1 VTPVIHTQLP
11 SNDKGHYSE
20 YQLAKTLETFSDDQL
35 ELWFSVN
42 YIAPIGD
49 CDLIIFHPEMGVY
62 LCEIK
67 GMALG
72 DIETYDLTRL
82 ILQGNKVR
90 QHPVA
95 QIRDIQIRTR
105 NYLTQFHK
113 KVNKGA
119 RVPFLQTSVIW
130 PSINRSDWISRFN
143 SEQIR
148 IQAKSMIFKDD
159 LVSVGSLKAR
169 LKIFWESPLLG
180 KTPLEHTRQGK
191 HGDIDL
197 FREAI
202 APTQEY
208 EIKNESLSNELKRSV
223 YASKELADKYPP
235 PKRYEVSFEGPP
247 GTGKSTILREIG
259 LLHASGG
266 GSVLHVCYS
275 KVLAADQR
283 REYQLLMKKSIE
295 HGVID
300 VFDEWE
306 LYKAI
311 HTKWE
316 PLRKVSDINSPQ
328 DYKFAIEHV
337 QEIIELMDTP
347 EGFPKHRYDT
357 ILIDE
362 SQDLSEAIFLLL
374 DKLARPTASWFIS
387 YGKGQEIWSFN
398 KENPAPWLQNWL
410 KSADRKQLKRSFRN
424 STRTFLMAQNFWENY
439 PDLNKSSGWIES
451 KLKFQLDKQDAW
463 ELDLALPKDT
473 NDFKTI
479 RLSGG
484 QNRKDSIKS
493 VILGAIEDTRLADR
507 GMDILISVGS
517 EIKHLKNSSVIQSSS
532 YSEILEILDEIAE
545 TIKIDVLDLVKVDNR
560 RSIPKAGT
568 IRIVRNQN
576 LRGISASHVILFD
589 LDLLEIWSQLLVDTG
604 KAPIQNYGYIA
615 LSRSRASTIVAI
627 RNDSDSNIESYIEKT
642 LTIVRQK
649 FLEISIE
656 SAPLS

>member
-1 VTPVIHTQLP
+1 VTPIIHTELP
-11 SNDKGHYSE
+11 SNEKGHYSE
-20 YQLAKTLETFSDDQL
+20 YQLAKTLETFADDQL

-67 GMALG
+67 GMTLE

-95 QIRDIQIRTR
+95 QIREVQIRTK
-105 NYLTQFHK
+105 NYLTQFYK
-113 KVNKGA
+113 KINKGA

-159 LVSVGSLKAR
+159 LVSVRGLKAR

-180 KTPLEHTRQGK
+180 KVPLDHTRQGK

-208 EIKNESLSNELKRSV
+208 KIKNESLSNELKRSV
-223 YASKELADKYPP
+223 FASKELANKYPP

-259 LLHASGG
+259 LLHASSG

-316 PLRKVSDINSPQ
+316 PLRKVTTTTPQ
-328 DYKFAIEHV
+328 DYKDAIEHV

-347 EGFPKHRYDT
+347 EGFPKYRYDT

-362 SQDLSEAIFLLL
+362 SQDLSEALFLLL
-374 DKLARPTASWFIS
+374 DKLARPSASWFIS

-410 KSADRKQLKRSFRN
+410 KRADRKQLRRSFRN

-439 PDLNKSSGWIES
+439 PDLDKSSRWIES
-451 KLKFQLDKQDAW
+451 KLKLQQDKQDAW

-484 QNRKDSIKS
+484 ENRKASIKS
-493 VILGAIEDTRLADR
+493 VLLGAIEDTRLADR
-507 GMDILISVGS
+507 GMDILIGVGS
-517 EIKHLKNSSVIQSSS
+517 EIKPPKNSSVTQDSS
-532 YSEILEILDEIAE
+532 YSEILEILTEIADK
-545 TIKIDVLDLVKVDNR
+545 INIDVLDLVKVDNR
-560 RSIPKAGT
+560 RSTPKAGT

-576 LRGISASHVILFD
+576 IRGISASHVILFD
-589 LDLLEIWSQLLVDTG
+589 LDLLEIWSKQLVDIG
-604 KAPIQNYGYIA
+604 KTPIQNYGYIA

-627 RNDSDSNIESYIEKT
+627 RNDSDSNIETYIEKT
-642 LTIVRQK
+642 LTTVREK
-649 FLEISIE
+649 FLEISVA
-656 SAPLS
+656 SAALQ

>member
-20 YQLAKTLETFSDDQL
+20 YQLAKTLETFADDQL

-159 LVSVGSLKAR
+159 LVSVRSLKAR

>member
-1 VTPVIHTQLP
+1 MTPIIHTELP
-11 SNDKGHYSE
+11 SNEKGHYSE
-20 YQLAKTLETFSDDQL
+20 YQLAKTLATFADDQL

-49 CDLIIFHPEMGVY
+49 CDLIIFHPEIGVY

-67 GMALG
+67 GIKLE

-95 QIRDIQIRTR
+95 QIREVQIRTK
-105 NYLTQFHK
+105 NYLTQFYK
-113 KVNKGA
+113 KINKGA
-119 RVPFLQTSVIW
+119 HVPFLQTSVIW
-130 PSINRSDWISRFN
+130 PSISRSEWISRFN

-159 LVSVGSLKAR
+159 LVSVRSLKAR

-180 KTPLEHTRQGK
+180 KIPLDHTRQGK

-208 EIKNESLSNELKRSV
+208 KIENESLSNELKRSV
-223 YASKELADKYPP
+223 FASKELANKYPP
-235 PKRYEVSFEGPP
+235 PKKYNVSFEGPP

-259 LLHASGG
+259 LLHASSG
-266 GSVLHVCYS
+266 GSVLHVCYN

-283 REYQLLMKKSIE
+283 REYQLLLIKSIE

-306 LYKAI
+306 LYKSI

-316 PLRKVSDINSPQ
+316 PTRKATTNTTLPE
-328 DYKFAIEHV
+328 YKLAIEHV

-347 EGFPKHRYDT
+347 EGFPKYRYDT

-362 SQDLSEAIFLLL
+362 SQDLSEALFLLL
-374 DKLARPTASWFIS
+374 DKLARPSASWFIS
-387 YGKGQEIWSFN
+387 YGRGQEIWSFN

-410 KSADRKQLKRSFRN
+410 KSADRKLLRRSFRN

-439 PDLNKSSGWIES
+439 PDLEKSSRWIES
-451 KLKFQLDKQDAW
+451 KLKLQSDKQDAW

-473 NDFKTI
+473 NDFKTV

-484 QNRKDSIKS
+484 ENRKDSIKS
-493 VILGAIEDTRLADR
+493 LLLGTIEDTRLADR
-507 GMDILISVGS
+507 GMDILIGVGS
-517 EIKHLKNSSVIQSSS
+517 EIKPPNNSSITQSSS
-532 YSEILEILDEIAE
+532 YSEILEVLAEIAQK
-545 TIKIDVLDLVKVDNR
+545 INIDVLDLVKIDNR
-560 RSIPKAGT
+560 RATPKSGT
-568 IRIVRNQN
+568 LRIVRNQN
-576 LRGISASHVILFD
+576 IRGISASHVILFD
-589 LDLLEIWSQLLVDTG
+589 LDLLEIWSQQLVDIG

-627 RNDSDSNIESYIEKT
+627 RNDSDSNIETYIEKT
-642 LTIVRQK
+642 LTMVREK
-649 FLEISIE
+649 FLEISVV
-656 SAPLS
+656 AGAL

>member
-20 YQLAKTLETFSDDQL
+20 YQLAKTLETFADDQL

-159 LVSVGSLKAR
+159 LVSVRSLKAR

-362 SQDLSEAIFLLL
+362 SQDLSEALFLLL
-374 DKLARPTASWFIS
+374 DNLARPTASWFIS

-649 FLEISIE
+649 FLENSVAASTIQ
-656 SAPLS
+656 

>member
-20 YQLAKTLETFSDDQL
+20 YQLAKTLETFADDQL

-159 LVSVGSLKAR
+159 LVSVRSLKAR

-362 SQDLSEAIFLLL
+362 SQDLSEALFLLL

-649 FLEISIE
+649 FLEISIA